1 MILPF
6 FSVVHN
12 RDSSAAEINNDLA
25 KLSHWAHQ
33 RKMRFNPDP
42 TKQAVEVIFSRKV
55 NKDSHP
61 TLTFNNSI
69 VYQAM
74 SQKHLGTLLD
84 NRLSFQEHLR
94 LVFSKINRTIGLLHK
109 LQCLIPGSALLT
121 IYKTFIRRHLDYGD
135 IIYKNA
141 YNSFFHQK
149 IESVQYNACLAITGA
164 IRGASK
170 EKLYDELG
178 LESLQLRHWLR
189 KLCYF
194 YRFYKHKSPH
204 YLCKLVPL
212 RQSPYTTRNTENI
225 SLFKPKNNFFKN
237 YFFPSAVIE
246 WNNLDLNIRN
256 VGSFNAFKNNILSF
270 IRPTPNNVFKCENHR
285 GIKLITRLC
294 VGLSHMPEHRFK
306 HSFKIH
312 QILLPVAFFMLNRLL
327 IIFSTLPCTMMKDIP
342 SWKL

>member
-1 MILPF
+1 MNYRLIQNYLLMILPF

-33 RKMRFNPDP
+33 RKMSFNPDP

-121 IYKTFIRRHLDYGD
+121 IYKTFIRPHLDYGD

-149 IESVQYNACLAITGA
+149 IESVQ
-164 IRGASK
+164 
-170 EKLYDELG
+170 
-178 LESLQLRHWLR
+178 
-189 KLCYF
+189 
-194 YRFYKHKSPH
+194 
-204 YLCKLVPL
+204 
-212 RQSPYTTRNTENI
+212 
-225 SLFKPKNNFFKN
+225 
-237 YFFPSAVIE
+237 
-246 WNNLDLNIRN
+246 
-256 VGSFNAFKNNILSF
+256 
-270 IRPTPNNVFKCENHR
+270 
-285 GIKLITRLC
+285 
-294 VGLSHMPEHRFK
+294 
-306 HSFKIH
+306 
-312 QILLPVAFFMLNRLL
+312 
-327 IIFSTLPCTMMKDIP
+327 
-342 SWKL
+342 